1 MKKLFIMV
9 LSVLFFAP
17 VVFADNW
24 GAGIKLGVG
33 QNDPESLNDIYDN
46 VGGKLTE
53 GNGIFG
59 LEVLHEWELNNDLD
73 KIGVKLGIDIYGEN
87 EGKNPYYHTITETI
101 YAFPLTVYYKQDYG
115 VERWSWFAGA
125 GLTFM
130 KGEVEEGLETYK
142 DSQVF
147 PHIIAG
153 AEYRFTKLFAL
164 GFEAKYNIG
173 AELEKGSY
181 KTDRSGLSASLTA
194 RFYF

>member
-17 VVFADNW
+17 AVFADNW

-33 QNDPESLNDIYDN
+33 QNDPESLNDIYDYI
-46 VGGKLTE
+46 GGKLTE

-87 EGKNPYYHTITETI
+87 ELKSYPYRITETI
-101 YAFPLTVYYKQDYG
+101 YAFPLTAYYKQEYG
-115 VERWSWFAGA
+115 IERWSWFAGA

-130 KGEVEEGLETYK
+130 KGEIEDGPETYK

-147 PHIIAG
+147 PHIVAG

-173 AELEKGSY
+173 AKLKKGNY
-181 KTDRSGLSASLTA
+181 KTDRSGISGALTA